1 MAASA
6 GGRARPATARLQGH
20 AKVSRA
26 GRDAAGQRLTAEQ
39 AASALILL
47 HDTAFGGQPAGRR
60 LRMSSNSLR
69 DLTARRL
76 LTATFVDEVALR
88 LAEADF
94 DLIRMEDYVVV
105 QRARLHEGLRRVPA
119 KLRQAAREAAL
130 AGADRITLRPKD
142 ASGDDDDED
151 P

>member
-1 MAASA
+1 M
-6 GGRARPATARLQGH
+6 
-20 AKVSRA
+20 SRN
-26 GRDAAGQRLTAEQ
+26 G
-39 AASALILL
+39 
-47 HDTAFGGQPAGRR
+47 
-60 LRMSSNSLR
+60 LR
-69 DLTARRL
+69 DLTARPVL
-76 LTATFVDEVALR
+76 GASYLDDVALL

-105 QRARLHEGLRRVPA
+105 QRARLHEGLSRVPA